1 LIIPEPWRVGL
12 AVFALRM
19 ASRRCFLTAIAVLA
33 LVILLVAMTAAGG
46 PAQAVAEALLID
58 TDTNVAFGNI
68 SLGTSLGI
76 SLSLGVP
83 ACVSGGSDALLAGAD
98 ENSWQSRPRHAC
110 ASSAFHTPSSRL
122 HAPCAI
128 QQQATVMVLLD
139 ASAIARNVGRDLV
152 FASSRRAACSHSD
165 LGCANY
171 GAEALSA

>member
-1 LIIPEPWRVGL
+1 M
-12 AVFALRM
+12 AVFAVRM

-83 ACVSGGSDALLAGAD
+83 ACVSGGGDALLAGAD

-110 ASSAFHTPSSRL
+110 ASSALTWAAPTTVQKHCPRKRHTLMAGSSAYA
-122 HAPCAI
+122 H
-128 QQQATVMVLLD
+128 
-139 ASAIARNVGRDLV
+139 GRH
-152 FASSRRAACSHSD
+152 C
-165 LGCANY
+165 
-171 GAEALSA
+171 